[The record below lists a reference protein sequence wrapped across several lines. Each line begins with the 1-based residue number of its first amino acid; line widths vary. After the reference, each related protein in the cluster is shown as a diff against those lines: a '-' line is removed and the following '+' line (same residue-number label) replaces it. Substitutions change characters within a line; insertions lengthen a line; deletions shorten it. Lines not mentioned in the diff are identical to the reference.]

1 MKYDIDTG
9 ERVTLLEQAHTF
21 SFAVSP
27 NEEFIVYEERDTV
40 RVLSSY
46 KTFVYVID
54 IETEKNGKYM
64 SVV

>member
-9 ERVTLLEQAHTF
+9 ERVTSLEQAHTF